1 MIKLTSLSK
10 LGTLA
15 LLGLGVSC
23 TPIEKAP
30 IRSMSV
36 TSGPERVFDRPLGDI
51 LPQLENAQPTGNNG
65 RVGNEL
71 VFWEY
76 QLEGNRQ
83 VNFFGCAQLRKV
95 DCEKRIQAI
104 CPAGGEE
111 IARAIEP
118 GGVRHVNCRAIGIVG
133 TGDLLPNCQDEMQT
147 NDVLVG
153 LMQCR

>member
-1 MIKLTSLSK
+1 MARLIFPLKLSNLVF
-10 LGTLA
+10 LVFC
-15 LLGLGVSC
+15 VSC
-23 TPIEKAP
+23 TPIEKTP
-30 IRSMSV
+30 IRSMTV
-36 TSGPERVFDRPLGDI
+36 TGGPERVFDRPLGDI
-51 LPQLENAQPTGNNG
+51 LPQLRHARPTGING

-71 VFWEY
+71 VFWGY
-76 QLEGNRQ
+76 QLQ
-83 VNFFGCAQLRKV
+83 DDQKLNFYGCAQLHNV
-95 DCEKRIQAI
+95 DCDERMHAI
-104 CPAGGEE
+104 CPDGGKE